1 MTPFEMNN
9 QTDVTEFI
17 FLGFS
22 NHPNLQGLF
31 FLVFL
36 VIYLTTLLGNML
48 IITATKISP
57 ALHTP
62 MYYFLSNLSFLDIC
76 YTSTTIPAM
85 LINFFWK
92 KKTISYEGCLSQI
105 FFLVTCAGTEGV
117 LLAVMAYDR
126 YVAICHPLQYP
137 VLMSVNV
144 CVFLVTGSWLCGLV
158 NSVTHTVLATA
169 LSLCGPNQISHFLC
183 DIPLLLELSCSDTSL
198 NESVLHV
205 ASATIGL
212 SPCLFTAVSYIL
224 IISAILRIP
233 SAQGRN
239 KAFSTCASHLTV
251 VVVFFGTANLNYD
264 RPRGG
269 YSLDMDILVS
279 VLFCVMTPMLNPI
292 IYSLRNKE
300 VKGALRKLARKC
312 GFSSEID
319 H

>member
-9 QTDVTEFI
+9 QTFVTEFI

-22 NHPNLQGLF
+22 NHSDLQGLF

-48 IITATKISP
+48 IIIATRVSP

-62 MYYFLSNLSFLDIC
+62 MYFFLSNLSFLDIC
-76 YTSTTIPAM
+76 YTSTTIPV
-85 LINFFWK
+85 LLVNFFRE

-105 FFLVTCAGTEGV
+105 FFFVTSAGTEGV
-117 LLAVMAYDR
+117 LLAAMAYDR
-126 YVAICHPLQYP
+126 YVAICRPLQYP
-137 VLMSVNV
+137 VLMSMKVSV
-144 CVFLVTGSWLCGLV
+144 CLVAGSWLCGLV
-158 NSVTHTVLATA
+158 NSATHTVLATM
-169 LSLCGPNQISHFLC
+169 LTLCGPNQISHFLC
-183 DIPLLLELSCSDTSL
+183 DIPLLLKLACSDTSV

-212 SPCLFTAVSYIL
+212 SPCLFTAGSYTL

-233 SAQGRN
+233 SAQGRR

-251 VVVFFGTANLNYD
+251 VVVFFGTANFNYD
-264 RPRGG
+264 RPREG

-279 VLFCVMTPMLNPI
+279 VLFCVVTPMLNPI
-292 IYSLRNKE
+292 IYSLRNKD
-300 VKGALRKLARKC
+300 VKGALWKLAGKH
-312 GFSSEID
+312 IL
-319 H
+319 